1 MIKTQLSQV
10 LGLPEEG
17 LSSLMEEAERIDEEV
32 KVRMGRRIPLA
43 LDEEKR
49 PFLYAVVKTLDPK
62 VAVETGVGPGV
73 STTFIL
79 SALRTGKLYSIDLG
93 RTYEGEWGGYQVG
106 FVVPDRLKPKWKL
119 ILGDSKKLLAPLLEE
134 LGEIQ
139 FFLHDGEHTYDNVM
153 FELTQ
158 AWNHMKRGG
167 HNGGQLRV
175 QRGDHG
181 LLQENWNKA
190 ADTEQESW
198 RIRNDPQALSVS
210 CERRL

>member
-158 AWNHMKRGG
+158 AWNHMKRGVIMVDNFEFNEG
-167 HNGGQLRV
+167 TMDFCKRIGIRPLILSKRAGGFAMIPKL
-175 QRGDHG
+175 
-181 LLQENWNKA
+181 
-190 ADTEQESW
+190 
-198 RIRNDPQALSVS
+198 
-210 CERRL
+210 